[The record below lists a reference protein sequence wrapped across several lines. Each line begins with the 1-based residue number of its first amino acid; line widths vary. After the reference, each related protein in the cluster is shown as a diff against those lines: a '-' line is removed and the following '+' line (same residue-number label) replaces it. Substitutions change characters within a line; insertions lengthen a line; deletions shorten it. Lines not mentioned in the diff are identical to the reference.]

1 MKTLAEIF
9 YDAISADN
17 DLMTAIG
24 GRVVSTCFEIPP
36 DELDNTPLPNI
47 IITNDGFQNN
57 FDTKDD
63 IWESN
68 VDSVQA
74 SVDVAASSPHEVDEL
89 VSKIRKAIQT
99 YIMDMYED
107 GEEIPELQPGFP
119 SSQGI
124 EWDWVK
130 PCYHQNVTYQCII
143 QKTDDDEQD

>member
-9 YDAISADN
+9 YDAISTDS

-36 DELDNTPLPNI
+36 DELDNTSLPNI

-57 FDTKDD
+57 YDTKDD
-63 IWESN
+63 VWESN
-68 VDSVQA
+68 VDMVQA
-74 SVDVAASSPHEVDEL
+74 SVDVAASSPKEVDDL
-89 VSKIRKAIQT
+89 VAKVRSAIQS
-99 YIMDMYED
+99 YIINMYED
-107 GEEIPELQPGFP
+107 GDIPELQPGYP

-130 PCYHQNVTYQCII
+130 PCYHQTVTYQCII